1 MMPRSKVNISLLLI
15 LMSAT
20 GWLNVN
26 SQESLSLLQAIE
38 TGLKNNYS
46 IVIQKNYAQI
56 AGNNNTIGNAGFL
69 PLVNITGTQNNTFT
83 STHQEMFNGTVKDI
97 DNAKNRSMN
106 AGVQLTWTLF
116 DGLSMFA
123 SKDMLEIL
131 EGSGRTEVRI
141 AIENTVSAVVLTYF
155 GVIQQQKLIAV
166 MQDALNLSKERRD
179 ITRAKIGLG
188 AGSEMQLLQAT
199 VDMNTDSINLIREI
213 SALKQTRADLN
224 RLMALDPDSSFIFTD
239 SINLNGPLPFDQL
252 LATALQQNND
262 LLIARNNL
270 NISTLELKDARSQ
283 RYPRLNFNAGYS
295 YNQINSQTGFAE
307 YSHNLGPS
315 VGFSLSYPIFDG
327 LNVNRTVNNAKLT
340 INTHE
345 NLVKDTELSL
355 ANDLYKLYTDYLTQL
370 EIVQIERINQDVA
383 KKNLEVAFEKYR
395 LGTINDIDL
404 REIQKKYIDA
414 QYQLLL
420 SQFLAKKAETDLLRI
435 SGEMGKTMVN

>member
-1 MMPRSKVNISLLLI
+1 MTPRMKVRSCLLLV
-15 LMSAT
+15 LLFAT
-20 GWLNVN
+20 NWLPVRA
-26 SQESLSLLQAIE
+26 QESLSLFQAIE

-46 IVIQKNYAQI
+46 IIIQNNYAQI
-56 AGNNNTIGNAGFL
+56 ASSNNTLGNAGFL
-69 PLVNITGTQNNTFT
+69 PLVNITGAQNNTFT

-131 EGSGRTEVRI
+131 EGSGKTEVRI
-141 AIENTVSAVVLTYF
+141 AMENTVSAIVLTYF
-155 GVIQQQKLIAV
+155 GVIQQQKLIVV

-179 ITRAKIGLG
+179 ITRAKIDLG

-199 VDMNTDSINLIREI
+199 VDMNTDSINLIREM
-213 SALKQTRADLN
+213 STLKQTRADLN
-224 RLMALDPDSSFIFTD
+224 RLMALDPASSFILTD
-239 SINLNGPLPFDQL
+239 SITLNRPLSYDQL
-252 LATALQQNND
+252 LATALIQNNE
-262 LLIARNNL
+262 LLITRNNL

-315 VGFSLSYPIFDG
+315 VGFSISYPIFDG
-327 LNVNRTVNNAKLT
+327 LNVNRTINNAKLT

-345 NLVKDTELSL
+345 NLVKDTELTL
-355 ANDLYKLYTDYLTQL
+355 ANDLYKVYTDYLTQL
-370 EIVQIERINQDVA
+370 EIVQIEMINQDVA

-435 SGEMGKTMVN
+435 CGELGKMF

>member
-1 MMPRSKVNISLLLI
+1 MKVRSCLVLVLL
-15 LMSAT
+15 SAT
-20 GWLNVN
+20 NWMPVN
-26 SQESLSLLQAIE
+26 AQESLSLFQAIE

-46 IVIQKNYAQI
+46 IIIQKNYAQI
-56 AGNNNTIGNAGFL
+56 ASNDNTLGNAGFL
-69 PLVNITGTQNNTFT
+69 PQVNLTGTQNNTFT

-131 EGSGRTEVRI
+131 EGTGRTEVRI
-141 AIENTVSAVVLTYF
+141 AMENTVSAMVLTYF
-155 GVIQQQKLIAV
+155 GVIQQQKLIVV

-179 ITRAKIGLG
+179 ITRAKIDLG

-199 VDMNTDSINLIREI
+199 VDMNTDSINLILEI

-224 RLMALDPDSSFIFTD
+224 RLMALDPASSFILTD
-239 SINLNGPLPFDQL
+239 SITLNGPLSFDQL
-252 LATALQQNND
+252 LATALIQNND

-270 NISTLELKDARSQ
+270 DISTLELKDARSQ

-340 INTHE
+340 INTRE

-383 KKNLEVAFEKYR
+383 KKNLDVAFEKYR

-435 SGEMGKTMVN
+435 TGELGKMF